1 MERKGAKKNRTR
13 NQFVSRFNRK
23 FEVLWAMLVLVIR
36 EKPSFEE
43 KTRFLPFLFLNLLN
57 CSLAPIQKVKT
68 VSQQCFLQAVQRSLE
83 GVVGWFCLCPE
94 YRAAQVGKPQNRI

>member
-43 KTRFLPFLFLNLLN
+43 KN
-57 CSLAPIQKVKT
+57 SVST
-68 VSQQCFLQAVQRSLE
+68 VSIFKLA
-83 GVVGWFCLCPE
+83 
-94 YRAAQVGKPQNRI
+94 